1 MKTDVGR
8 KIWNGRVVFFPPLSI
23 SLSLSSQF
31 SCEEPNQ
38 RKVGPQSGR
47 DMASQMERLSNTKR
61 NAGEDGWRG
70 SAREPLFIEAEQDL
84 VE

>member
-1 MKTDVGR
+1 MKTDIGR
-8 KIWNGRVVFFPPLSI
+8 KIWNRSFSPLSL
-23 SLSLSSQF
+23 SLSLSSHF

-38 RKVGPQSGR
+38 RKVGPQSRR

-61 NAGEDGWRG
+61 KGGEEGWRG
-70 SAREPLFIEAEQDL
+70 SARDPLFIEAEQDL